1 MNQYFL
7 EYKIITDYLLLRLYY
22 PTQMSGNKKENA
34 VPDETNDEMEPRRSG
49 KSATQKARDLH
60 RSAGT

>member
-1 MNQYFL
+1 M
-7 EYKIITDYLLLRLYY
+7 ITLCPNYLLLRLYY

-34 VPDETNDEMEPRRSG
+34 VPNETNDEMEPRRSG
-49 KSATQKARDLH
+49 KSAAQKARDLH